1 MLTPADIPVFVLCG
15 GLGTRLRE
23 QTDVR
28 PKPMVEI
35 GGRPILWH
43 IMRTYASHGF
53 RRFVLCLGYKAD
65 VVKRYFLEYSTLSS
79 DFSVDL
85 APGSRTS
92 ATIHR
97 SDRVEDWHVTL
108 ADTGEATMTGARV
121 ARAARRYLGD
131 SAHFAVT
138 YGDGVTDADLSAEL
152 KFHLSHGRTGT
163 VLGINPPSRFGE
175 LVLDGDRVRSFEE
188 KPDLRN
194 SWVNGGYFL
203 FRREFLSYL
212 SEDESCVLERDPLVK
227 LAKDGGLAIMRH
239 PGYWACM
246 DTQRDYEQLNQSWA
260 SGRAPWKV

>member
-1 MLTPADIPVFVLCG
+1 M
-15 GLGTRLRE
+15 
-23 QTDVR
+23 
-28 PKPMVEI
+28 
-35 GGRPILWH
+35 
-43 IMRTYASHGF
+43 
-53 RRFVLCLGYKAD
+53 
-65 VVKRYFLEYSTLSS
+65 
-79 DFSVDL
+79 
-85 APGSRTS
+85 
-92 ATIHR
+92 
-97 SDRVEDWHVTL
+97 
-108 ADTGEATMTGARV
+108 
-121 ARAARRYLGD
+121 
-131 SAHFAVT
+131 
-138 YGDGVTDADLSAEL
+138 TDADLSAEL

-246 DTQRDYEQLNQSWA
+246 DTQRDYEQLNQLWA